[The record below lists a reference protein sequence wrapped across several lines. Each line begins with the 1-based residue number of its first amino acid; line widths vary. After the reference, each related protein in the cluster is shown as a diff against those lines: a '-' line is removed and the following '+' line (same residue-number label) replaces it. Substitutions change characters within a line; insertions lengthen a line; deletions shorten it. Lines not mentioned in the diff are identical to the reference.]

1 MDHLIEL
8 LTKTANLLKNTEKIA
23 PIEENLNHLINYYKN
38 CYKTQVNLEN
48 SSQLK
53 STEAYYQRKLSD
65 FEEKIK
71 FSIMK
76 NQDHTISYQI
86 NDEFNINQLIDE
98 KIIQTIKKSNFEIKE
113 NSIELNIFLRH
124 LA

>member
-8 LTKTANLLKNTEKIA
+8 LAETADLLKNTEDIP
-23 PIEENLNHLINYYKN
+23 PIEQNLNHLINYYRN

-48 SSQLK
+48 DKQLEA
-53 STEAYYQRKLSD
+53 TEAYYQRKLTD

-71 FSIMK
+71 FSVMT
-76 NQDHTISYQI
+76 NQNHPIPYEI
-86 NDEFNINQLIDE
+86 NDEFNINQLIDD
-98 KIIQTIKKSNFEIKE
+98 KILQTIKKSNFQTKE